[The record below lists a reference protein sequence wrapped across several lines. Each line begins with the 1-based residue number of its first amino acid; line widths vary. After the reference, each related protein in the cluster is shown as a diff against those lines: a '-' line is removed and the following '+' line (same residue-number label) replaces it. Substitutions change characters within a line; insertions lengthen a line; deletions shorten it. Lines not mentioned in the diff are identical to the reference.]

1 MLNMKTFLLPM
12 VTAVALVAG
21 APASAQPAADYPN
34 KPIKM
39 VLPFGAGGGGDVLGR
54 LLADQMS
61 RRLKQPIVVENRV
74 GAAGTIGTQHVAVSA
89 PDGYTIMIGGMTTH
103 LLAPVTYSKLAYD
116 PVKDFSVIGRI
127 GTSAIVMLA
136 TLDFPANNLKELV
149 ALAKSKP
156 NPTQYGSWGMGS
168 TGHFCGEVLAQKAGL
183 QLQHVPFNG
192 TNKLVTDMMGGHIQ
206 LGLVDMATGTPFV
219 KEGKLKAL
227 GVCTQRSP
235 SLPDVASYKEQG
247 IDFDQLLSWVMYAP
261 ANVPKPI
268 LARLTEALQASLKDK
283 EVVDKMLALGITA
296 DFLPGDQQ
304 AAINARDIQIW
315 KKVAADANIKTD

>member
-1 MLNMKTFLLPM
+1 MLKKTFWLPFAA
-12 VTAVALVAG
+12 TVALIAG
-21 APASAQPAADYPN
+21 APASAQSAADYPN

-116 PVKDFSVIGRI
+116 PVKDFSVVGRI

-136 TLDFPANNLKELV
+136 TPDFPANNLKEFV
-149 ALAKSKP
+149 ALARSKP
-156 NPTQYGSWGMGS
+156 NPTQYGSWGLGS

-268 LARLTEALQASLKDK
+268 LARLTDALQASLKDK

-296 DFLPGDQQ
+296 DFLPGEQQ
-304 AAINARDIQIW
+304 AAINARDIQVW